1 MPDDTTS
8 HPSKAQTRRRAG
20 KCEEDDTPDLLLL
33 DRDFGFSV
41 GGVLRVWEASKPVTN
56 RQDIE
61 VLLEHAAP
69 CRRFKEILE

>member
-1 MPDDTTS
+1 MPDDPKTQKPKAPAR
-8 HPSKAQTRRRAG
+8 PSQAK
-20 KCEEDDTPDLLLL
+20 EIDEPDLLIL